1 MVLSLSVLLYLLA
14 TESGFGNQ
22 KPDSERLSIKAPCV
36 ASLTE
41 MLLF

>member
-22 KPDSERLSIKAPCV
+22 KPASERLSIKAPCV